1 MHRERAALRVGDEVR
16 EMLALGQP
24 VVALE
29 TAVLTHGLPR
39 TPMAAPPCAHDLL
52 TAIGHPWIEHAPAN
66 LELARAMAAVVRA
79 HGATPATVGMLDG
92 ELIVGLNGEE
102 LARLGAETSVVKL
115 STRDL
120 GVARAERACGGTTVA
135 GTLTAMRLANQ
146 AMTGIAKVPLRVFAT
161 GGIGGVHRGWTA
173 TPDVS
178 ADLLSLASTPACVVS
193 AGAKSIL
200 DLPATVEALDSLGI
214 PVLGLDTP
222 WFPRF
227 LTAGAPPLRV
237 QREVPSIAVAA
248 QACRAHWDDFGLPSG
263 ILLAN
268 PPPDR
273 FALAYDE
280 VESIIAESVREAAA
294 TGVLAAAVTPFLL
307 QRVAERT
314 AGRSVG
320 ANVAAL
326 LHNAHVAARLA
337 VALVP

>member
-1 MHRERAALRVGDEVR
+1 
-16 EMLALGQP
+16 MLALGQP

-39 TPMAAPPCAHDLL
+39 APMAAPPCAHDLL
-52 TAIGHPWIEHAPAN
+52 TAIGHPWIEHASAN

-92 ELIVGLNGEE
+92 ELIVGMTDEE
-102 LARLGAETSVVKL
+102 LARLGAETNVVKL

-120 GVARAERACGGTTVA
+120 GIARAERACGGTTVA
-135 GTLTAMRLANQ
+135 GTLAAMRLANR
-146 AMTGIAKVPLRVFAT
+146 MLIGRAKIPLRVFAT

-173 TPDVS
+173 TPDIS
-178 ADLLSLASTPACVVS
+178 ADLLALASTPACVVS

-200 DLPATVEALDSLGI
+200 DLPATVEALDALGV
-214 PVLGLDTP
+214 PVLGLETP

-237 QREVPSIAVAA
+237 QRDVPSVAVAA
-248 QACRAHWDDFGLPSG
+248 QACRAHWEEFDLPSG
-263 ILLAN
+263 VLVAN
-268 PPPDR
+268 PPPAR
-273 FALAYDE
+273 FALGYEE
-280 VESIIAESVREAAA
+280 VETIIAESVREATAS
-294 TGVLAAAVTPFLL
+294 GVRSEAVTPFLL

-314 AGRSVG
+314 GGRSVG

-326 LHNAHVAARLA
+326 LHNAHIASRLA
-337 VALVP
+337 IALLP

>member
-1 MHRERAALRVGDEVR
+1 
-16 EMLALGQP
+16 MLALGQP

-39 TPMAAPPCAHDLL
+39 APMAAPPCAHDLL

-66 LELARAMAAVVRA
+66 LELARAMAAVVRS

-92 ELIVGLNGEE
+92 ELIVGMTDEE
-102 LARLGAETSVVKL
+102 LARLGAETNVVKL

-135 GTLTAMRLANQ
+135 GTLAAMRLANH
-146 AMTGIAKVPLRVFAT
+146 ALVGHAKIPLRVFAT
-161 GGIGGVHRGWTA
+161 GGIGGIHRGWTA
-173 TPDVS
+173 TPDIS
-178 ADLLSLASTPACVVS
+178 ADLLALASTPACVVS

-200 DLPATVEALDSLGI
+200 DLPATAEALDTLGV
-214 PVLGLDTP
+214 PVLGLETP

-237 QREVPSIAVAA
+237 QREVPSVAVAA
-248 QACRAHWDDFGLPSG
+248 HACRAHWEEFGLTSG
-263 ILLAN
+263 VLVAN
-268 PPPDR
+268 PPLER
-273 FALAYDE
+273 FALRYDE
-280 VESIIAESVREAAA
+280 VEAIIAESVRDA
-294 TGVLAAAVTPFLL
+294 TASGVRSEAVTPFLL

-314 AGRSVG
+314 GGRSVN

-326 LHNAHVAARLA
+326 LHNAHIAARLA
-337 VALVP
+337 VALLP